1 MVPYRNH
8 NAGDP
13 PPSRVSRKGFVRLCA
28 ASGAGFAAFPLLSA
42 CGRTADVEPG
52 GGEPLNGG
60 PQVDAGRPIAE
71 TSGLKPGTAVPFTD
85 AGSGEQA
92 VLLRSDDGRISAY
105 SALCTHQGC
114 IVAYD
119 AEERTLECPCHGSVF
134 DAESGA
140 EVLSGP
146 APRPLP
152 EIPVRVEDGRVVRA

>member
-1 MVPYRNH
+1 M
-8 NAGDP
+8 
-13 PPSRVSRKGFVRLCA
+13 
-28 ASGAGFAAFPLLSA
+28 
-42 CGRTADVEPG
+42 
-52 GGEPLNGG
+52 
-60 PQVDAGRPIAE
+60 
-71 TSGLKPGTAVPFTD
+71 
-85 AGSGEQA
+85 
-92 VLLRSDDGRISAY
+92 LLRSDDGRISAY